1 MENRDYLL
9 WKWQGLRLSWGV
21 RSPSELTWESG
32 NLVDPLLSY
41 YGNNVSVSHMHTHTH
56 TSVNMHH
63 VIILSVLS
71 WFYHSAPPSSSSP
84 TDFRTL
90 YFLIT
95 CSSLETK
102 ADLQAM
108 TAPPQGPPLLKH
120 THTHTQSPL
129 KAETNNLHWD
139 FSAGGFG
146 SAELLITF
154 SCPAAEEMRTFW
166 CFSAL
171 TCDFI
176 LQ

>member
-120 THTHTQSPL
+120 THTHTPSRPSRQKQITSTGISQQEASAVQSCWSRSRVQQLKRWEPFGVSPL
-129 KAETNNLHWD
+129 
-139 FSAGGFG
+139 
-146 SAELLITF
+146 
-154 SCPAAEEMRTFW
+154 
-166 CFSAL
+166 
-171 TCDFI
+171 
-176 LQ
+176 